1 MAIINGVK
9 TYHLKAIDKVSNN
22 LIATQEIVYFTF
34 NWLLICPVPINSA
47 LIPEHCG

>member
-22 LIATQEIVYFTF
+22 LIATQEKV
-34 NWLLICPVPINSA
+34 
-47 LIPEHCG
+47 